1 MSKVAL
7 EYAASLWL
15 AKGDTNRDGA
25 LDADEFVRLYLR
37 YGNIPL

>member
-15 AKGDTNRDGA
+15 AKGDTNRD
-25 LDADEFVRLYLR
+25 ADEFVRLYLR